1 MSRDCLGIKPTVA
14 YDETANKGS
23 GAWRAHWE
31 EKPWVVCT
39 VFCKTEEEAWRT
51 VRGELPEQ
59 MSADEAVARITDKMA
74 KAARE
79 AVEQ

>member
-1 MSRDCLGIKPTVA
+1 MKTCLGIKPTVA
-14 YDETANKGS
+14 YDESANKGS

-31 EKPWVVCT
+31 EKPWVVRT
-39 VFCKTEEEAWRT
+39 VFCKTEEEAWQT
-51 VRGELPEQ
+51 VRGELPKQ